1 MIRKS
6 QFVAASLIVILL
18 SAAISYAVSASTKVS
33 LLPTGSTRYALD
45 VEENQ
50 LNVGAPVTWEPT
62 LLSTSV
68 TVPAGKTA
76 DVTVLFC
83 AAANAAGSFTKV
95 RAKIGGALLLPSD
108 GGGGIS
114 FAANNATVESHCM
127 NFTRKNVPQ
136 GTKTVQIQW
145 YNGAAGAQLFSRHM
159 FVILNIH

>member
-83 AAANAAGSFTKV
+83 AAAVAPLRSAAARTNAAS
-95 RAKIGGALLLPSD
+95 RLMALPTL
-108 GGGGIS
+108 
-114 FAANNATVESHCM
+114 T
-127 NFTRKNVPQ
+127 
-136 GTKTVQIQW
+136 
-145 YNGAAGAQLFSRHM
+145 
-159 FVILNIH
+159 